1 MCINLTCIIL
11 LCIIVSLPDNTERKL
26 YSVWCTFINL
36 IFSVPCPF
44 GIFHIYSKITLSGA
58 YLVLYASKTS
68 RFNLQYAKC
77 TNVAGW
83 KEAWSIFHYAS
94 EFAAKKAHISCS
106 PPTSVKSWKVWST
119 ECSFCN
125 VSESFCLW
133 FKIYDL
139 KFNLF
144 SAFIWFYHCCNL

>member
-1 MCINLTCIIL
+1 MCIITNVYYWHL
-11 LCIIVSLPDNTERKL
+11 LL
-26 YSVWCTFINL
+26 YRFPITLNGTFYRL
-36 IFSVPCPF
+36 VYRCYLYFSVPCPF
-44 GIFHIYSKITLSGA
+44 GIFHIYSKITLPGA

-94 EFAAKKAHISCS
+94 KFAAKEPRSAVHLLSWVLGVCS
-106 PPTSVKSWKVWST
+106 I

-139 KFNLF
+139 MFNLF
-144 SAFIWFYHCCNL
+144 SVSI

>member
-1 MCINLTCIIL
+1 MILIITNVYYWL
-11 LCIIVSLPDNTERKL
+11 IIVSLPDNTERNL
-26 YSVWCTFINL
+26 FTVWCTVVIFS
-36 IFSVPCPF
+36 FSVPCPF

-94 EFAAKKAHISCS
+94 EFAAKKPRSAVHLL
-106 PPTSVKSWKVWST
+106 SWVLEVWST

-144 SAFIWFYHCCNL
+144 SAFIWFHYYCN